1 LSTKTIWALAAY
13 LVIALVPLTSLAA
26 HVYQSKGAD
35 GSTVFS
41 DQPSPQAREIDIDVP
56 ASAPA
61 PSVGGPNALPPKAEP
76 APAITVAYRT
86 LKIIEPKNDALFW
99 FADGPIK
106 VQADIV
112 PPLAQGHVLVPLL
125 NGVAQGDG
133 VAGNAFALTDLD
145 PDTYELVV
153 VIRDAKG
160 RELKRS
166 SPVRFYFRRQSINLP
181 ARRPPPK
188 SGG

>member
-1 LSTKTIWALAAY
+1 MSTNTVRTLAAC
-13 LVIALVPLTSLAA
+13 LTVALIPLASFAA
-26 HVYQSKGAD
+26 HVYQSKAAD

-56 ASAPA
+56 ESAPA
-61 PSVGGPNALPPKAEP
+61 PAVDSADAPPAKAEP
-76 APAITVAYRT
+76 APATTVAYRT
-86 LKIIEPKNDALFW
+86 LKIIEPKNDAVFW
-99 FADGPIK
+99 FADGPVK

-112 PPLAQGHVLVPLL
+112 PPLAEGHVLVPLL
-125 NGVAQGDG
+125 NGAARGEG

-160 RELKRS
+160 KELKRS
-166 SPVRFYFRRQSINLP
+166 SPVRFHFKRQSTNLP
-181 ARRPPPK
+181 ARKPPPK

>member
-1 LSTKTIWALAAY
+1 MTACLAVG
-13 LVIALVPLTSLAA
+13 LIPLASFAA
-26 HVYQSKGAD
+26 RVYQSTAPD

-41 DQPSPQAREIDIDVP
+41 DQPSPLARELDITVP
-56 ASAPA
+56 ASVPPQQAADAPVPVKAAPA
-61 PSVGGPNALPPKAEP
+61 PT
-76 APAITVAYRT
+76 ITVSYRT
-86 LKIIEPKNDALFW
+86 LKISEPKNDGLFW
-99 FADGPIK
+99 FADGPVK

-112 PPLAQGHVLVPLL
+112 PPLAEGHVLVPLL
-125 NGVAQGDG
+125 NGIAQGEG

-145 PDTYELVV
+145 PDTYQLVL

-166 SPVRFYFRRQSINLP
+166 APVRFHFRRQSTNLP
-181 ARRPPPK
+181 ARKPPPPPK